1 MLSNNSSSNGHIGD
15 SDGSRLLNI
24 KDATREIITISLNRL
39 LEELKDETHYLNVKD
54 LKELV
59 TIVVNADKG
68 LLDGV
73 AVDDKELSDYE
84 VTLGGYED
92 EI

>member
-15 SDGSRLLNI
+15 NNLLNI

-39 LEELKDETHYLNVKD
+39 LVELKDETHHLNVKD

-59 TIVVNADKG
+59 TIVVNADKS

-84 VTLGGYED
+84 VTLGGYEV